1 MATAAVLS
9 ASWSGRSNRRFE
21 HLLPDA
27 IALMARAADEGQE
40 TLFSEARILF
50 RTALNAKDARILV
63 RSAGTWRD
71 WNRLD
76 ADDGLESGIARLAE
90 QLQLNGAPVRSG
102 SVVVAPVSGSSVAVA
117 VYVDEESEVP
127 LRELESLCKVLHL
140 ALGSCESRHGN
151 PDKLEAIK
159 VFQRVA
165 NRILKSGD
173 LNEIFTQITHEA
185 KARLSADICGIM
197 LKEGDWLV
205 MQRCVGNLA
214 SETGSLRMRSGQG
227 VGGRVVETRESCAI
241 EDYVHS
247 EVISRDFFD
256 LARAERVKSALAVPL
271 LSQNEVT
278 GVLEVWRRRPSQ
290 FTPQHTAELTT
301 LANLASLAI
310 ENVRLAQARESA
322 SRRLESTHM
331 ELQARYDVIRMSADL
346 QEALS
351 GLLLSGCALSEI
363 AEQASKHLSRPVM
376 ILNRR
381 LDVDACCPADFE
393 RDALS
398 HEFKAQISKGAG
410 ESRAVLYETA
420 DLSFYCQRIVAGAE
434 HLGWAIVFGPQTPSG
449 AVQLALGEICVT
461 IALHRMKELAA
472 ARALSDKLSSL
483 LWDMIDASEDVR
495 RVAYQRAQDLGVDLS
510 GELCVMLC
518 GFEDS
523 SPRRGGRI
531 ADGADQG
538 SWRQAIAELPTRL
551 PSAHRMVRLCTLRG
565 DELVVVVA
573 VKPGTEPRDHAEAL
587 RKDMDHAMPGAITRI
602 GVSRRIDAP
611 DAIPSACKDARIA
624 LAVTRHAGRNR
635 VLAVEEIGVAG
646 LLMSMRD
653 GADFRGFVAEKM
665 RGLLSERSPQR
676 ETLLDTLRVYFA
688 SNCSQ
693 HATSQRM
700 RLHQKTIAYRL
711 DKIERITGL
720 ELSDHESRMLLDL
733 ALRMNDLLG

>member
-1 MATAAVLS
+1 MATGAVLS

-117 VYVDEESEVP
+117 VDVEAETEVP
-127 LRELESLCKVLHL
+127 LRELQSLCKVFHP

-173 LNEIFTQITHEA
+173 LNEVFTQITHEA

-197 LKEGDWLV
+197 LKEGVWLV

-381 LDVDACCPADFE
+381 LDVDACHHSSKW
-393 RDALS
+393 RDALD
-398 HEFKAQISKGAG
+398 
-410 ESRAVLYETA
+410 SRIGYV
-420 DLSFYCQRIVAGAE
+420 
-434 HLGWAIVFGPQTPSG
+434 
-449 AVQLALGEICVT
+449 
-461 IALHRMKELAA
+461 
-472 ARALSDKLSSL
+472 
-483 LWDMIDASEDVR
+483 
-495 RVAYQRAQDLGVDLS
+495 RVAMTRRA
-510 GELCVMLC
+510 
-518 GFEDS
+518 
-523 SPRRGGRI
+523 
-531 ADGADQG
+531 
-538 SWRQAIAELPTRL
+538 
-551 PSAHRMVRLCTLRG
+551 
-565 DELVVVVA
+565 
-573 VKPGTEPRDHAEAL
+573 
-587 RKDMDHAMPGAITRI
+587 
-602 GVSRRIDAP
+602 
-611 DAIPSACKDARIA
+611 PSACRRENQ
-624 LAVTRHAGRNR
+624 VAGRRQPRGRRARSGGCKR
-635 VLAVEEIGVAG
+635 VCRRVRSVPIMFRLSRGERFCSTSTTSRRSRSTISPVSATLSPAPIVDACHPYRRPRADTGDLHFRCRRMVS
-646 LLMSMRD
+646 LLTGTPRR
-653 GADFRGFVAEKM
+653 FINP
-665 RGLLSERSPQR
+665 SPGR
-676 ETLLDTLRVYFA
+676 PPVPWPKRW
-688 SNCSQ
+688 
-693 HATSQRM
+693 TSSAI
-700 RLHQKTIAYRL
+700 RLVRRT
-711 DKIERITGL
+711 
-720 ELSDHESRMLLDL
+720 
-733 ALRMNDLLG
+733 